1 MTYNPIFEEE
11 LEREEELK
19 TLKNSIRFRSAKQ
32 NAKDLFAKLFKFGRS
47 HPVASLATLASLI
60 GLSIGN
66 RK

>member
-11 LEREEELK
+11 LEREKELK
-19 TLKNSIRFRSAKQ
+19 SLKNSIRFRSATKHT
-32 NAKDLFAKLFKFGRS
+32 KDLFSRLFSFGKS

-60 GLSIGN
+60 GFGLGN